1 MTQTTDDLPTYEVP
15 PFDSIGANEYIADVT
30 HMVPGPDGKLV
41 PAVDFLSMVD
51 TPYVWELNIWYHT
64 LNCGFRTRISGE
76 TDFPCIYGERVGL
89 GRSYV
94 KLDKKLTYDDWCEG
108 IRAGRNYVGDG
119 RSHLIDFR
127 VDNVE
132 MGVDGSEL
140 RLAKPGSVLVKA
152 KVAARLNSEPIPG
165 LAKRNYAQ
173 KPYWHVERARIEGT
187 RKVPVEVIVNGY
199 TIAQQE
205 ILADGELRDIAF
217 EVPIQYSS
225 WIALRILPSSHTN
238 PVFVVVDGKPIRA
251 SKRSAE
257 WCLAGVKKCR
267 DQKRRFMGDD
277 EIEDFNET
285 YDHAE
290 KVYRQIIAESV
301 AD

>member
-1 MTQTTDDLPTYEVP
+1 M
-15 PFDSIGANEYIADVT
+15 
-30 HMVPGPDGKLV
+30 
-41 PAVDFLSMVD
+41 
-51 TPYVWELNIWYHT
+51 
-64 LNCGFRTRISGE
+64 
-76 TDFPCIYGERVGL
+76 
-89 GRSYV
+89 
-94 KLDKKLTYDDWCEG
+94 
-108 IRAGRNYVGDG
+108 
-119 RSHLIDFR
+119 
-127 VDNVE
+127 
-132 MGVDGSEL
+132 
-140 RLAKPGSVLVKA
+140 
-152 KVAARLNSEPIPG
+152 
-165 LAKRNYAQ
+165 AKRNYAQ

-199 TIAQQE
+199 PIAQQE

-277 EIEDFNET
+277 EIDDFNET

>member
-1 MTQTTDDLPTYEVP
+1 
-15 PFDSIGANEYIADVT
+15 
-30 HMVPGPDGKLV
+30 
-41 PAVDFLSMVD
+41 
-51 TPYVWELNIWYHT
+51 
-64 LNCGFRTRISGE
+64 
-76 TDFPCIYGERVGL
+76 
-89 GRSYV
+89 
-94 KLDKKLTYDDWCEG
+94 
-108 IRAGRNYVGDG
+108 
-119 RSHLIDFR
+119 
-127 VDNVE
+127 

-140 RLAKPGSVLVKA
+140 RLAKPSSVLVKA

-173 KPYWHVERARIEGT
+173 KPYWHVERARIEDT

-225 WIALRILPSSHTN
+225 WIALRILTSSHTN

-257 WCLAGVKKCR
+257 WCLAGVKNAGIKNAVSWVTTKSR
-267 DQKRRFMGDD
+267 TSTKPTITPRKSTGRSSRRASRTNPNTDWL
-277 EIEDFNET
+277 
-285 YDHAE
+285 AA
-290 KVYRQIIAESV
+290 R
-301 AD
+301 

>member
-1 MTQTTDDLPTYEVP
+1 
-15 PFDSIGANEYIADVT
+15 
-30 HMVPGPDGKLV
+30 
-41 PAVDFLSMVD
+41 MVD

-94 KLDKKLTYDDWCEG
+94 KLNKKLTYDDWCEG

-173 KPYWHVERARIEGT
+173 KPYWHVERARIGGT

-199 TIAQQE
+199 PIAQQE

-290 KVYRQIIAESV
+290 KVYRLIIAESV

>member
-1 MTQTTDDLPTYEVP
+1 ML
-15 PFDSIGANEYIADVT
+15 
-30 HMVPGPDGKLV
+30 
-41 PAVDFLSMVD
+41 
-51 TPYVWELNIWYHT
+51 
-64 LNCGFRTRISGE
+64 
-76 TDFPCIYGERVGL
+76 
-89 GRSYV
+89 
-94 KLDKKLTYDDWCEG
+94 
-108 IRAGRNYVGDG
+108 GDG
-119 RSHLIDFR
+119 RAAAARFDERSCRQSAALLRLDTAR
-127 VDNVE
+127 LP
-132 MGVDGSEL
+132 DGSLGQHTVVPRAKRAAGDRRGL
-140 RLAKPGSVLVKA
+140 RGSG
-152 KVAARLNSEPIPG
+152 ARPG
-165 LAKRNYAQ
+165 LAANHPLTRGGAEGRALSALGRESHLAEGALRHPQ
-173 KPYWHVERARIEGT
+173 RRHHARLRLGAPALPCAAGAITSTAAGRAAETGGEATRRRRRWLGRRARGGGVDDVLRAARDHRTERRAHLVERARSEGT
-187 RKVPVEVIVNGY
+187 RKVPVEVIGNGY
-199 TIAQQE
+199 PIAQQE

-267 DQKRRFMGDD
+267 EQNRRFMGDD

-290 KVYRQIIAESV
+290 KVYRQIIAERV

>member
-1 MTQTTDDLPTYEVP
+1 
-15 PFDSIGANEYIADVT
+15 
-30 HMVPGPDGKLV
+30 
-41 PAVDFLSMVD
+41 
-51 TPYVWELNIWYHT
+51 
-64 LNCGFRTRISGE
+64 
-76 TDFPCIYGERVGL
+76 
-89 GRSYV
+89 
-94 KLDKKLTYDDWCEG
+94 
-108 IRAGRNYVGDG
+108 AGRNYVGDG

-152 KVAARLNSEPIPG
+152 KVAARLNSETIPG

-199 TIAQQE
+199 PIAQQE

-301 AD
+301 TD